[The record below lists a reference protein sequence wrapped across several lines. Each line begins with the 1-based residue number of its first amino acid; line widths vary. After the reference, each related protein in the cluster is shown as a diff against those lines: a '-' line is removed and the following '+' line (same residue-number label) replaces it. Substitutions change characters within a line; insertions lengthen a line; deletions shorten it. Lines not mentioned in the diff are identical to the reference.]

1 MGIILENNQLSFFL
15 PWTDKRCCSSV
26 TKLCSSLCDA
36 KELQYARLLCPPL
49 SPGVCSYSCPLSWW
63 CYLTISSSA
72 APFTFYLQS
81 FAASGSFSVSQLF
94 ASGAQSIGASASA
107 AVLPMNIQGWFPLGL
122 TGLISLQSNRLW
134 RVFSSTT
141 FQKHQFFC
149 ARPSLESKR

>member
-15 PWTDKRCCSSV
+15 PGTDKRCCSSV
-26 TKLCSSLCDA
+26 TELCPALCDA
-36 KELQYARLLCPPL
+36 KELQHARLLCPPL
-49 SPGVCSYSCPLSWW
+49 SPGVCSDSCPLSWW

-72 APFTFYLQS
+72 TPFTFYLQS

-94 ASGAQSIGASASA
+94 AGAQSVGVSASA

-134 RVFSSTT
+134 RVFFNTT
-141 FQKHQFFC
+141 FKKRQFFC